1 MKRRTLGGRLAVSE
15 IGYGCMGLSGTYGAA
30 SDEQSIA
37 VLRKAVALGIDML
50 DTADAYGPFHNEEVV
65 GKALKGMRDKA
76 IVATKFGQVRKPDG
90 SRTICG
96 TPEYVREACDASLKR
111 LGIDVIDLYY
121 QHRVD
126 KTVPIE
132 DTVGAMAG
140 LVKAGKVR
148 YLGLSEVS
156 AANLRRAH
164 EVHPITAVQSELSL
178 WSRQDEVD
186 ILPACRELGV
196 GYVAYAP
203 LGRGFLT
210 GTVQTQD
217 ALEASDVRRM
227 MPRFNA
233 DNIGHNMQLARRLAE
248 LARAKGATPA
258 QLAIA
263 WVLAKG
269 PDVVPIPG
277 TRNEARLAE
286 NIKAADIA
294 LSAAEL
300 ASLDEA
306 APIGAAKGDRYGA
319 MMMGTI
325 DR

>member
-1 MKRRTLGGRLAVSE
+1 MKQRTLGGKLKVSA
-15 IGYGCMGLSGTYGAA
+15 IGYGCMGLSGTYGTAN
-30 SDEQSIA
+30 DEQSIA
-37 VLRKAVALGIDML
+37 LLRKVVDLGINML

-65 GKALKGMRDKA
+65 GKALKGIRDKV
-76 IVATKFGQVRKPDG
+76 ILATKFGQVRKPDG
-90 SRTICG
+90 TRTICG

-111 LGIDVIDLYY
+111 LGIDRIDLYY

-126 KTVPIE
+126 KSVPIE
-132 DTVGAMAG
+132 DTVGAMAE

-164 EVHPITAVQSELSL
+164 KVHPITAVQSELSL
-178 WSRQDEVD
+178 WSRQDEAD

-196 GYVAYAP
+196 GYVAYSP

-210 GTVQTQD
+210 GTVQAPD
-217 ALEASDVRRM
+217 ALESNDVRRM

-233 DNIGHNMQLARRLAE
+233 DNIGHNMQIAKQLAE
-248 LARAKGATPA
+248 LARAKGVTPA

-269 PDVVPIPG
+269 DDIVPIPG
-277 TRNEARLAE
+277 SRSQARVAE
-286 NIKAADIA
+286 NIAATEIA
-294 LSAAEL
+294 LSAAEIKALDAL
-300 ASLDEA
+300 APA
-306 APIGAAKGDRYGA
+306 TGVKGDRYGA
-319 MMMGTI
+319 AMMGAI

>member
-1 MKRRTLGGRLAVSE
+1 MKQRTLGGKLKVSA
-15 IGYGCMGLSGTYGAA
+15 IGYGCMGLSGTYGTAN
-30 SDEQSIA
+30 DEQSIA
-37 VLRKAVALGIDML
+37 LLRKVVDLGINML
-50 DTADAYGPFHNEEVV
+50 DSADAYGPFHNEEVV
-65 GKALKGMRDKA
+65 GKALKGIRDKV
-76 IVATKFGQVRKPDG
+76 ILATKFGQVRKPDG
-90 SRTICG
+90 TRTICG

-111 LGIDVIDLYY
+111 LGIDRIDLYY

-126 KTVPIE
+126 KSVPIE
-132 DTVGAMAG
+132 DTVGAMAE

-164 EVHPITAVQSELSL
+164 KVHPITAVQSELSL
-178 WSRQDEVD
+178 WSRQDEAD

-196 GYVAYAP
+196 GYVAYSP

-210 GTVQTQD
+210 GTVQAPD
-217 ALEASDVRRM
+217 ALEANDVRRM

-233 DNIGHNMQLARRLAE
+233 DNIGHNMQIAKQLAE
-248 LARAKGATPA
+248 LARAKGVTPA

-269 PDVVPIPG
+269 DDVVPIPG
-277 TRNEARLAE
+277 SRSEARVKE
-286 NIKAADIA
+286 NIAAAEIK
-294 LSAAEL
+294 LSAAEIKALDAL
-300 ASLDEA
+300 A
-306 APIGAAKGDRYGA
+306 PTTVVKGDRYGA
-319 MMMGTI
+319 AMMGAI